1 LAFSELFAASDS
13 SSIKLVFF
21 VTQSSLA
28 RGRRR
33 KVSQCQSHLDI
44 IIYSRLCFKRN
55 VPFGE
60 IRCVD
65 LFVFGFRNLRLYLQD
80 SGRGG
85 QDGRRLFRRRLIK
98 EEDDRKKEAELQR
111 RLNEKAEADEEN
123 EQGEFFI
130 SVGSFLNT
138 GIGMGSHVVLCYLE
152 QNLYV
157 VASPRF

>member
-13 SSIKLVFF
+13 SSNELVFL
-21 VTQSSLA
+21 VAQSSLA
-28 RGRRR
+28 RERRR
-33 KVSQCQSHLDI
+33 KVSQSHLHI

-55 VPFGE
+55 VPSGE

-65 LFVFGFRNLRLYLQD
+65 LFVFVFRNLRLYLQD

-85 QDGRRLFRRRLIK
+85 QDGRRLFRRRLMK

-123 EQGEFFI
+123 EQGEFLFR
-130 SVGSFLNT
+130 SEAFETRESAWAHML
-138 GIGMGSHVVLCYLE
+138 S
-152 QNLYV
+152 YV
-157 VASPRF
+157 T